1 VENKANFW
9 FLNKMGKSERLE
21 EAKRIKKRETLV
33 CVTVKSERRESGSE
47 RV

>member
-21 EAKRIKKRETLV
+21 AKRIKKRETLV
-33 CVTVKSERRESGSE
+33 CVTVKRERRESGSE